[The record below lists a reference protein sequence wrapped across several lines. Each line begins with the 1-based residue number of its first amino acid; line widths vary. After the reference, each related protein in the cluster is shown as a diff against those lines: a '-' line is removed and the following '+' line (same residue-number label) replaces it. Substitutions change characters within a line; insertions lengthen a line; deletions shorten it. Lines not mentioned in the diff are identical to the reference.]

1 MNVMLLI
8 RQHPLLFAD
17 LKNLGVSHNTV
28 HRVASALSTQ
38 LTDTPPREE
47 GRGPAFAVIDADE
60 FVRRTSAAPIA
71 TELDIAP
78 ALVQSMILMIA
89 PWIDRFVQPGA
100 YGRLQA

>member
-1 MNVMLLI
+1 MLLI

-28 HRVASALSTQ
+28 HKVASALSRQ
-38 LTDTPPREE
+38 LSERPPR
-47 GRGPAFAVIDADE
+47 AVERLRITALDTNE

-71 TELDIAP
+71 DELGIAP

-89 PWIDRFVQPGA
+89 PWIDRFVQPPS

>member
-1 MNVMLLI
+1 MLLI

-28 HRVASALSTQ
+28 HKVATALSTQ
-38 LTDTPPREE
+38 LNDAPPRAEA
-47 GRGPAFAVIDADE
+47 GLIAALDADE

-71 TELDIAP
+71 AELDIAP

-89 PWIDRFVQPGA
+89 PWIDRFVRPVA
-100 YGRLQA
+100 YGRLHA